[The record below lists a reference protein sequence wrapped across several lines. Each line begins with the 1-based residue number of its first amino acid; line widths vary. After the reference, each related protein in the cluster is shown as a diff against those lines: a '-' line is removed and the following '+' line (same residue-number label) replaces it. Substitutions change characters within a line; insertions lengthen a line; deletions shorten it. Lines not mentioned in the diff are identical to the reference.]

1 MISIWVKLL
10 AVYTRARKGEG
21 GRKNNSFFWMRVQS
35 RLMFLIAKVIMN
47 LLNNKKHSNNNWQLA
62 TVATTINERICASVL
77 IPLVNYEFCQRCQ
90 SSCVCGS
97 VCVCLFALLGRQS
110 ALAAQGLILFLVSS
124 LCGLVDK
131 PVSIKYLSPRP
142 LLFFIVY
149 ALRISS
155 KHSAAVLLL
164 SSLWRL
170 CFILITQNIVHI
182 LN

>member
-10 AVYTRARKGEG
+10 AVYTRAWKGEG

-131 PVSIKYLSPRP
+131 PVSIKYLSPHP
-142 LLFFIVY
+142 LIFYCVC
-149 ALRISS
+149 
-155 KHSAAVLLL
+155 AAHFEQTFRCCVAVVIFMAFVFYFNHAEY
-164 SSLWRL
+164 
-170 CFILITQNIVHI
+170 CAYT
-182 LN
+182 

>member
-1 MISIWVKLL
+1 
-10 AVYTRARKGEG
+10 
-21 GRKNNSFFWMRVQS
+21 MRVQS

-90 SSCVCGS
+90 SSCVR
-97 VCVCLFALLGRQS
+97 VCVCFCFVRQAISAGSAGLNFIFSELSLWTSLS
-110 ALAAQGLILFLVSS
+110 AL
-124 LCGLVDK
+124 
-131 PVSIKYLSPRP
+131 SISPPRP

-149 ALRISS
+149 ALRIWS